1 MGKLDM
7 LKIILISFSFMV
19 QIFAGISD
27 MEADGELF
35 ANGLLGGVKLEVG
48 RVVDWYKYDVVPQK
62 RLLRSIKQ
70 DYKEEKK
77 ETVAKEI
84 LAMIEKK
91 RAKSRFE
98 KLLKELEAKSQS
110 RNPEIK
116 EDDVRLIICLL
127 KEYCSPR

>member
-1 MGKLDM
+1 M
-7 LKIILISFSFMV
+7 LKVILISFAFAAP
-19 QIFAGISD
+19 IFAGISD
-27 MEADGELF
+27 MEANGELF
-35 ANGLLGGVKLEVG
+35 ANGLLGGVRLEVG

-70 DYKEEKK
+70 DYKEKTK
-77 ETVAKEI
+77 ETVVKEI

-98 KLLKELEAKSQS
+98 KLLKELEAESQS
-110 RNPEIK
+110 KNPEIK
-116 EDDVRLIICLL
+116 ADDVRLIICLL